1 MIPTGV
7 PDKAKIAIYAAAPPW
22 PTDEYKTEPIN
33 NKKAVNELAIKYSII
48 KFPFKQRLVKYLLVG
63 AVRFELT
70 TPCTP
75 CKYATRL
82 RYAPNK

>member
-7 PDKAKIAIYAAAPPW
+7 PDKAKIAIYAEAPPW

-48 KFPFKQRLVKYLLVG
+48 KFPFK
-63 AVRFELT
+63 
-70 TPCTP
+70 
-75 CKYATRL
+75 
-82 RYAPNK
+82 